1 MGHLTKLWTPIR
13 WSTSCGK
20 GNPKWTVGER
30 SYKYIN
36 CSFMNR
42 EIKVGSTLHDFSQ
55 FSFLFFLLPFLFNID
70 SGSGSKLCDLLQSSQ
85 DIKICLWTKLKRNED
100 GFDMESVNDQ
110 WLQITRLLFEGAA
123 RMTCGQDLRLISEER
138 LGQEVVQSLVHLLIG
153 YSGPNGPD
161 PWQMCSDVLGN
172 NTTTLHWKIPPKPRG

>member
-1 MGHLTKLWTPIR
+1 MNPNP
-13 WSTSCGK
+13 WSASCGK

-36 CSFMNR
+36 CSLMIR

-70 SGSGSKLCDLLQSSQ
+70 SGSKLCDLLQSSQ
-85 DIKICLWTKLKRNED
+85 YIKICLWTKLKRNKD

-110 WLQITRLLFEGAA
+110 WLQITRHCLRELLEWLAA
-123 RMTCGQDLRLISEER
+123 RFTPYVTGKTGTRGCTELSASPNRLFR
-138 LGQEVVQSLVHLLIG
+138 
-153 YSGPNGPD
+153 
-161 PWQMCSDVLGN
+161 
-172 NTTTLHWKIPPKPRG
+172 TKRPRPLTNVFWCFGK